1 MTNESILEAVHTWA
15 KEQGL
20 NCEAMILS
28 KPPALLDLRPTM
40 TPEELPEDSSGVC
53 LTIWEPEA
61 TNDPPASLACW
72 VPISGKGGSYLM
84 CREGDDEIGTAK
96 KDWFQSPPYTFCDEE
111 EVKLKGLPALI
122 LNLRF
127 KTRDFHTEYVW
138 KPALEQWLSSKGLT
152 YDEDGFGHGDRMWDS
167 TDWETTE
174 ADIENSWTIF
184 SYRDPVLGKPYRRVI
199 GVSGYGE
206 VAAFH
211 WPWAFSSAPCK
222 IRTPSDLYAWL
233 DARISLKAEEKK
245 EEEPPLLE
253 DMSGI
258 QMGVEIHLPEN
269 E

>member
-1 MTNESILEAVHTWA
+1 MTNESILESVHTWA

-20 NCEAMILS
+20 NYEAVILS
-28 KPPALLDLRPTM
+28 ESPALLDLRPTM
-40 TPEELPEDSSGVC
+40 KPEDLPADHSGVC
-53 LTIWEPEA
+53 LTIREPEP
-61 TNDPPASLACW
+61 TEKEPASLACW
-72 VPISGKGGSYLM
+72 IPVSGKGGSYLM
-84 CREGDDEIGTAK
+84 CREGDNEIVTLG
-96 KDWFQSPPYTFCDEE
+96 KDWFLTPPYTFCDGK
-111 EVKLKGLPALI
+111 EVKVEGIPALI
-122 LNLRF
+122 LNLQF
-127 KTRDFHTEYVW
+127 ETRDFHTHYVW
-138 KPALEQWLSSKGLT
+138 RPALEQWLSSKGLT

-184 SYRDPVLGKPYRRVI
+184 SYRDPVAGTPYRRVI

-222 IRTPSDLYAWL
+222 IRKPSELYAWL
-233 DARISLKAEEKK
+233 DSRIPLKPGEKK

-258 QMGVEIHLPEN
+258 RMGIAIPRL
-269 E
+269 